1 MKLLCIE
8 GSTDDWSV
16 AIVDDGRVVDSEN
29 HSESNTMASLLAVS
43 IKNTLNQAQMG
54 FQDLDGIAIGA
65 GPGSYT
71 GLRIVASTAKGLSL
85 GADLPLLA
93 VPSLKALA
101 METFKNRDLDFCL
114 AMIDARRNDVFCAL
128 YDKMGQEIWPAQIL
142 TLQNDTWQS
151 LPKGKIGLCGN
162 GILKLSPFSWPDNYL
177 KGPDRCSASYL
188 FEPANQL
195 FNNKAWENLAGFSP
209 FYLLPPNIT
218 SSKK

>member
-8 GSTDDWSV
+8 GSTVDWSV
-16 AIVDDGRVVDSEN
+16 AIMDDGRVVASEN
-29 HSESNTMASLLAVS
+29 HSESNTMASQLAVT
-43 IKNTLNQAQMG
+43 IKNTLDLAQVG

-71 GLRIVASTAKGLSL
+71 GLRIVASTAKGLCL

-101 METFKNRDLDFCL
+101 METMKNDDLDFCL

-128 YDKMGQEIWPAQIL
+128 YDKTGREVWPTQIL
-142 TLQNDTWQS
+142 TLQNNTWQS
-151 LPKGKIGLCGN
+151 LPAGKIGLCGN
-162 GILKLSPFSWPDNYL
+162 GIFKLSPFSWPDIYL
-177 KGPDRCSASYL
+177 KGPGQCSASYL

-195 FNNKAWENLAGFSP
+195 FNNKAWENLAAFSP